1 LIATINYIN
10 LSIAGSSKRLTEVG
24 LKKMVGVEPRQ
35 LFRQFLGESVLISLL
50 AMILGLILA
59 WLIIPPINGLS
70 IINLPAIPFS
80 SVLFWVVALGAAFL
94 IGFVAGIVPAM
105 ALSKFRPISLL
116 TGKLKSH
123 YQGLNLKRGLIVF
136 QFIISIALII
146 CTLTVTRQLSHVRNI
161 DMGFNAENVINIE
174 LSPEVN
180 FDIFRDK
187 LNEIPGVEA
196 VSFSRWYPGNIQ
208 ENWGRPLFYNGEER
222 EVSFACEN
230 ADANYIDMM
239 GLEMV
244 QGRKFS
250 PLQTD
255 VGSAIL
261 NEAAVREFGLENPM
275 DAYFEKRGV
284 TNKVIGVVRDFNFQ
298 SLHNNIKPLVIFY
311 EDKQLFSVNV
321 KLAAGD
327 FNAARK
333 TLDQVKK
340 SWEEVSPSFPFDFKF
355 IDEQVESLYKMEMV
369 FQKIFRSGA
378 MFAIFISCLGLFGL
392 VLSSTEQRKK
402 EIGIRRVNGANI
414 GEIMIM
420 LNKDFIKWVL
430 LAFIVASPAAWFL
443 MRKWLE
449 NFAYKTTLSWWIFLL
464 AGLLALAIGLLTVSW
479 QSWKTAVRNPVD
491 ALRYE

>member
-1 LIATINYIN
+1 
-10 LSIAGSSKRLTEVG
+10 
-24 LKKMVGVEPRQ
+24 
-35 LFRQFLGESVLISLL
+35 
-50 AMILGLILA
+50 
-59 WLIIPPINGLS
+59 
-70 IINLPAIPFS
+70 
-80 SVLFWVVALGAAFL
+80 
-94 IGFVAGIVPAM
+94 
-105 ALSKFRPISLL
+105 
-116 TGKLKSH
+116 
-123 YQGLNLKRGLIVF
+123 
-136 QFIISIALII
+136 
-146 CTLTVTRQLSHVRNI
+146 
-161 DMGFNAENVINIE
+161 MGFNAENVINIE

-180 FDIFRDK
+180 FEIFRDK

-208 ENWGRPLFYNGEER
+208 ENWGMPLVYNGEKK

-284 TNKVIGVVRDFNFQ
+284 TNKVIGVVKDFNFQ
-298 SLHNNIKPLVIFY
+298 SLHNNIKPLVIFC
-311 EDKQLFSVNV
+311 EDEQLFSVNV

-369 FQKIFRSGA
+369 FQKIFRSGSI
-378 MFAIFISCLGLFGL
+378 FAIFICCLGLFGL
-392 VLSSTEQRKK
+392 VLSSTEQRRK
-402 EIGIRRVNGANI
+402 EIGIRRVNGASI
-414 GEIMIM
+414 GKIMLM

-430 LAFIVASPAAWFL
+430 VAFLVASPASWFL
-443 MRKWLE
+443 MNKWLE
-449 NFAYKTTLSWWIFLL
+449 NFAYRISLSWWIFVL
-464 AGLLALAIGLLTVSW
+464 AGLLALGIALLTVSW
-479 QSWKTAVRNPVD
+479 QSWKTATRNPVE